1 MTHRR
6 PVAELRTALE
16 RLEPAGAVMKNLFD
30 AKGERVMS
38 ILDLFRLDGKT
49 ALVTGCRRGIGRAYA
64 QALAE
69 AGADIV
75 GVSTSLEPSG
85 SDVEKDV
92 IALGR
97 DFKAYSCD
105 FGGRDALY
113 EFIERVKTDVPH
125 TDILVNN
132 AGMILRKPA
141 AEHSDKYWDD
151 VIEVNLNAQFVL
163 AREFGK
169 LMLARGAGKIIFAA
183 SVLTFQGGVT
193 VPGYAASKGGV
204 GQLTKALANEW
215 AGKGVNVNA
224 IAPGYIATDI
234 TAALRAD
241 PVRNETILARI
252 PAGRW
257 GEPVD
262 LKGAVVFLASAA
274 ADYVHG
280 EILTVDGGWMAR

>member
-1 MTHRR
+1 M
-6 PVAELRTALE
+6 
-16 RLEPAGAVMKNLFD
+16 G
-30 AKGERVMS
+30 
-38 ILDLFRLDGKT
+38 ILDLFKLDGKT
-49 ALVTGCRRGIGRAYA
+49 ALVTGCKRGIGRAFA

-75 GVSTSLEPSG
+75 GVSATLESSG
-85 SDVEKDV
+85 SDVEKDAT
-92 IALGR
+92 ALGR
-97 DFKAYSCD
+97 SFKAYGCD
-105 FGGRDALY
+105 FSDRTALY
-113 EFIERVKTDVPH
+113 EFINEVNQDVH
-125 TDILVNN
+125 QIDILVNN
-132 AGMILRKPA
+132 AGTILRKPA
-141 AEHSDKYWDD
+141 SEHPDEYWDK

-169 LMLARGAGKIIFAA
+169 LMVERGSGKIIFTA
-183 SVLTFQGGVT
+183 SLLTFQGGIT

-241 PVRNETILARI
+241 PVRNEAILTRI

-274 ADYVHG
+274 ANYVHG